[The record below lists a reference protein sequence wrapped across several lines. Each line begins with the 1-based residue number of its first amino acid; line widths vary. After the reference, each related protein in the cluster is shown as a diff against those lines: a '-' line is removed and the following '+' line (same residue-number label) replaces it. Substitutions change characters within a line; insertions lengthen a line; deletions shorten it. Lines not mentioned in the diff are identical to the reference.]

1 MAGSNG
7 DGAPSQPRG
16 RRVTVPQRMLN
27 LLSDGHPHSAQELHG
42 CLEDELGP
50 VENIKAHLTFLR
62 KVLEPRGE
70 DITCRV
76 RGGIAWYAH
85 VRSIRIN

>member
-7 DGAPSQPRG
+7 
-16 RRVTVPQRMLN
+16 RVTVPQRMLN
-27 LLSDGHPHSAQELHG
+27 LLADGRPHTAQELHG
-42 CLEDELGP
+42 CLDDELGP
-50 VENIKAHLTFLR
+50 VSNIQMHISNIHKA
-62 KVLEPRGE
+62 LEPRGE

-76 RGGIAWYAH
+76 RDGISWYAH